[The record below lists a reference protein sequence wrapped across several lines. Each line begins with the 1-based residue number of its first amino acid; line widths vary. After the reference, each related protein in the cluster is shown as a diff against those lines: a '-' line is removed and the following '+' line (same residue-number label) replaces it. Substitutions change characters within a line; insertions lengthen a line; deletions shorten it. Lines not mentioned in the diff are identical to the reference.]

1 MKDRK
6 HSPTPA
12 NRDGKRDP
20 RNRRREADR
29 KAARR
34 AKYAIQGRT
43 R

>member
-1 MKDRK
+1 MKDR
-6 HSPTPA
+6 STPSKPQ
-12 NRDGKRDP
+12 RDGKRNP
-20 RNRRREADR
+20 RNRRREAER

>member
-6 HSPTPA
+6 TPTKP

-20 RNRRREADR
+20 RNRRREDDR